1 MKKKSIILSIGA
13 AVFLTLA
20 SLSSVIVFATS
31 QSQNQQRVGS
41 PLFHIRTSRSIGRQN
56 DQAIQ
61 TMYIGKGKI
70 TSLFLTRLS
79 TQQSIMERG
88 LQLLKTSPD
97 LIKKSIQRV
106 LQNSQ
111 VQQVMQKNGI
121 TEQQVLQYFNQMKNN
136 PDAIAAQFDDVVG
149 LLPQDGG
156 PKPMGLLNTTNPF
169 ACVIVI
175 IALLPVLLIVGLL
188 IATLTLVTCLNVNNC
203 FDNLMNGILQG
214 LRQP

>member
-1 MKKKSIILSIGA
+1 MKKKTIILSIGA

-41 PLFHIRTSRSIGRQN
+41 PLFHIRTSRSIGQQN
-56 DQAIQ
+56 DQTIQ
-61 TMYIGKGKI
+61 TMYIGKGKM
-70 TSLFLTRLS
+70 TSLFLTKLS
-79 TQQSIMERG
+79 TKHYIMERG
-88 LQLLKTSPD
+88 LQLLKTSPE

-111 VQQVMQKNGI
+111 VQQTLQKNGI
-121 TEQQVLQYFNQMKNN
+121 TEQQVMQYFNQMKNS
-136 PDAIAAQFDDVVG
+136 PDVVAAQFDGVAG
-149 LLPQDGG
+149 LIPQDGG
-156 PKPMGLLNTTNPF
+156 PRPMGLLNTSNPF

-175 IALLPVLLIVGLL
+175 ISLLPVLLIVGLL

-203 FDNLMNGILQG
+203 FDNLMDNILQG